1 MVVKLNPTM
10 QIFAEVTKILDLNL
24 SIHWWHWAML
34 GGWFLLLILIDIL
47 VLHRKDEAT
56 KIRDA
61 VWQSIAW
68 ILLGIG
74 LGVVILNAFG
84 GEAAT
89 QYFSGYLV
97 EKSLSIDNVF
107 TWSLVLT
114 YFRIPKKYQH
124 RVLFW
129 GVLGAIILRAIFVF
143 AGIALIE
150 RFEPVLI
157 IFGLILIWS
166 GIKIFRT
173 KKEHEYDPHNSRFFR
188 IAKSIIPVS
197 RKLDGHKL
205 FTHENGK
212 LVATMLF
219 MALLVVEFTDV
230 VFAVDSV
237 PAVLAV
243 SHEPFIIIASNAAA
257 ILGMRALYFVFDHIK
272 ENFWMLNYCL
282 ALLLLF
288 VGIKLSIAPHQVFGV
303 EWLNIHIPTN
313 LSLMIIG
320 GLLVAGVLGSQFIP
334 QPQSSKTREELV
346 K

>member
-1 MVVKLNPTM
+1 M
-10 QIFAEVTKILDLNL
+10 QLFASTAERVTSLNL
-24 SIHWWHWAML
+24 HIEWWHWTLL
-34 GGWFLLLILIDIL
+34 GTWFLTLILVDIL
-47 VLHRKDEAT
+47 LLHRKDEAT
-56 KIRDA
+56 KIQDA
-61 VWQSIAW
+61 IWQSIAW
-68 ILLGIG
+68 IMLGIG

-84 GEAAT
+84 GQAAAE
-89 QYFSGYLV
+89 YFSGYLV

-107 TWSLVLT
+107 TWSLILT
-114 YFRIPKKYQH
+114 YFNIPKKYQH

-129 GVLGAIILRAIFVF
+129 GVIGAIVLRTIFVF

-157 IFGLILIWS
+157 LFGLILIWS

-173 KKEHEYDPHNSRFFR
+173 KKEHEYDPHNSRFFKV
-188 IAKSIIPVS
+188 AKAIIPVS
-197 RKLDGHKL
+197 HHLDGHKL

-212 LVATMLF
+212 RVATMLF

-243 SHEPFIIIASNAAA
+243 SHDPFIIIASNAAA

-272 ENFWMLNYCL
+272 ESFWLLNYCL

-288 VGIKLSIAPHQVFGV
+288 VGIKLALAPTHVFSI
-303 EWLNIHIPTN
+303 EWFNIHIPTN
-313 LSLMIIG
+313 LSLLIIG
-320 GLLVAGVLGSQFIP
+320 GLLAGGIIGSHLFKP
-334 QPQSSKTREELV
+334 PKKARNHGELT

>member
-1 MVVKLNPTM
+1 MHLFAETAAHVSKLN
-10 QIFAEVTKILDLNL
+10 LNV
-24 SIHWWHWAML
+24 HWWHWAFL
-34 GGWFLLLILIDIL
+34 GAWFLVLILIDIF

-56 KIRDA
+56 KLRDA

-74 LGVVILNAFG
+74 LGVVILNIYG
-84 GEAAT
+84 GEAGT

-107 TWSLVLT
+107 TWSLILA
-114 YFRIPKKYQH
+114 YFKIPKKYQH

-129 GVLGAIILRAIFVF
+129 GVLGAIVLRTIFVF

-157 IFGLILIWS
+157 LFGLILIWS

-173 KKEHEYDPHNSRFFR
+173 KKEHEYNPQDSKFFR
-188 IAKSIIPVS
+188 LVKKIIPVS
-197 RKLDGHKL
+197 HKLDGHKL
-205 FTHENGK
+205 FTVENGK
-212 LVATMLF
+212 RVATMLF
-219 MALLVVEFTDV
+219 MALVIVEFTDV

-243 SHEPFIIIASNAAA
+243 STEPFIIIASNAAA

-272 ENFWMLNYCL
+272 ESFWLLNY
-282 ALLLLF
+282 ALGFLLLF
-288 VGIKLSIAPHQVFGV
+288 VGLKLALAPHQVFGI
-303 EWLNIHIPTN
+303 EWFNIHISNN
-313 LSLMIIG
+313 LSLLIIG
-320 GLLVAGVLGSQFIP
+320 GLLAGGIIGSNLIK
-334 QPQSSKTREELV
+334 QPAKSKTRDELV
-346 K
+346 G

>member
-1 MVVKLNPTM
+1 MHL
-10 QIFAEVTKILDLNL
+10 FAEATSHIQSLNL
-24 SIHWWHWAML
+24 HIAWWHWMLL
-34 GGWFLLLILIDIL
+34 GGWFLALILIDIL

-56 KIRDA
+56 KIKDA
-61 VWQSIAW
+61 IWQSVAW
-68 ILLGIG
+68 IMLGVG

-84 GEAAT
+84 GAAAT

-107 TWSLVLT
+107 TWSLILA
-114 YFRIPKKYQH
+114 YFKIPKKYQH

-129 GVLGAIILRAIFVF
+129 GVIGAIILRTIFVF

-157 IFGLILIWS
+157 LFGLILIWS

-173 KKEHEYDPHNSRFFR
+173 KKEHEYDPHNSKFFR
-188 IAKSIIPVS
+188 VVKALIPVS
-197 RKLDGHKL
+197 HKLDGHKL
-205 FTHENGK
+205 FTIENGK
-212 LVATMLF
+212 RVATMLF
-219 MALLVVEFTDV
+219 MALLIVEFTDV

-243 SHEPFIIIASNAAA
+243 STEPFIIIASNAAA

-272 ENFWMLNYCL
+272 ENFWLLNYCL

-288 VGIKLSIAPHQVFGV
+288 VGLKLSLAPSEVFGI
-303 EWLNIHIPTN
+303 EWFNFHISNNI
-313 LSLMIIG
+313 SLLIIG
-320 GLLVAGVLGSQFIP
+320 ALLASGIIGSNLIKQPEGV
-334 QPQSSKTREELV
+334 SSGEKMAD
-346 K
+346 